1 MKYTLDMTREEM
13 DAEDA
18 RRAKLVETH
27 RELSHLLEFPPFSI
41 NSEQRQQFA
50 HEFIHAID
58 DQEDD
63 PYAEVMQ
70 KWADEIEEARMY
82 MKRYPNDSEAA
93 KQAAAKIQGG

>member
-1 MKYTLDMTREEM
+1 MTREEM
-13 DAEDA
+13 DAESD
-18 RRAKLVETH
+18 RMAKLVETH
-27 RELSHLLEFPPFSI
+27 RELSHLLAFPPFSI
-41 NSEQRQQFA
+41 NNEQRQRFA

-82 MKRYPNDSEAA
+82 KKRYDDSEAA
-93 KQAAAKIQGG
+93 TQAVAKIQGG

>member
-1 MKYTLDMTREEM
+1 MRYKPGMTREEM
-13 DAEDA
+13 DAESD
-18 RRAKLVETH
+18 RMAKLVETH
-27 RELSHLLEFPPFSI
+27 RELSHLLAFPPFST
-41 NSEQRQQFA
+41 NNEQRQQFT
-50 HEFIHAID
+50 HEFVHAID

-70 KWADEIEEARMY
+70 KWADEIAEARMY